1 MTPLEEARAF
11 QAEVTKGGSRQKGRP
26 SARGRGGAGRGRG
39 GLPSTPP
46 RSPFARGGRGGG
58 GHGGSLLQRATSRAV
73 AQPAPVTQEQSGL
86 PSTPSFTP
94 QKNKPRPHAIPIV
107 PPPSAN
113 SGLTLSVSPSGI
125 ETSIHAPQAAPKDTA
140 PASGPNM
147 SQAPATRA
155 SSSIEESYHSAGPMA
170 HQWQPRL
177 HTVKARGGRRLR
189 MSRFA
194 TKEEDD
200 EVWAFWNDDKPVPVG
215 QVRYYQE
222 EYEQTKKTNELQKP
236 SSSNSQHNAPKRGTE
251 VLSAATCRTQSEPST
266 ADKKTK
272 DEIKAKKEPAK
283 LVMASSPVST
293 AKALSSLAPTLA
305 KALAHPRSGKSGLK
319 NGVNLPL
326 DNSSTTADHKDT
338 PEKEG
343 KVQSKAEAEKSRG
356 KGEAEMTTHDKSS
369 SSVGVLGCKINV
381 DRKAH
386 AKLKE
391 GIEPKKEANAVIK
404 PSDEVNVEVSGEP
417 APVDSKT
424 PNAQE
429 LERVALL
436 LEREKLEQ
444 QLAREIEEEEAA
456 LAEMAKQ
463 IAIKKANA
471 KRLMKARAAKLD
483 VSSASADAPCVFQ
496 QVTNTG
502 STSNDPYQGASAAV
516 SFTPSTSNF
525 GGAQSTT
532 PVLTENTPAMVNE
545 GGFDNHTSVLQNTG
559 GTLPNTAS
567 NSMDDLMDLDFNPAT
582 MQYVPHSTQISP
594 LGFSNGHSSFGNGL
608 QEAEEEE
615 EL

>member
-11 QAEVTKGGSRQKGRP
+11 QAEATKGRNRQKGRP

-46 RSPFARGGRGGG
+46 RSPSARGGRGGG

-73 AQPAPVTQEQSGL
+73 AQPVPVTQEQSGL

-113 SGLTLSVSPSGI
+113 SGLTLSVSSSGI
-125 ETSIHAPQAAPKDTA
+125 ETSIHARQAAPKDTA

-155 SSSIEESYHSAGPMA
+155 SSSIEESSHSAGPMA

-215 QVRYYQE
+215 QV
-222 EYEQTKKTNELQKP
+222 
-236 SSSNSQHNAPKRGTE
+236 
-251 VLSAATCRTQSEPST
+251 LSAATCRTQSEPSI

-305 KALAHPRSGKSGLK
+305 KALAHPRSGKSGPK

-391 GIEPKKEANAVIK
+391 GMEPKKEANAVIK

-483 VSSASADAPCVFQ
+483 VTQSA
-496 QVTNTG
+496 
-502 STSNDPYQGASAAV
+502 
-516 SFTPSTSNF
+516 
-525 GGAQSTT
+525 T

-559 GTLPNTAS
+559 GLSCHTNVDQLLTGTLPNTAS

-582 MQYVPHSTQISP
+582 MQYVPHSTLISP

-608 QEAEEEE
+608 QKAEEEE